1 MYALRVN
8 LSVAI
13 VAMVKP
19 SNNSE
24 IEHFCNTTSSSND
37 DGDTE
42 SGGEFDW
49 TETEQGLILGAF
61 YYGYIV
67 TQIPGGF
74 LAERYGGKLLFGI
87 GILMTAILTLL
98 TPVAA
103 RAGKDVFIV
112 LRVLEG
118 IFEVKS
124 VFS

>member
-1 MYALRVN
+1 
-8 LSVAI
+8 
-13 VAMVKP
+13 MVKP

-118 IFEVKS
+118 IFEVKYVS
-124 VFS
+124 DNFIKINL